1 MSLEM
6 MEAVRKA
13 RQKAEQKQ
21 HGQVEKESQPVES
34 KEEPVTETPV
44 EPTEEVVEEASFDEW
59 QAKYQALEQ
68 KMLRQQ
74 EAYDR
79 QIASARKNAAD
90 QSLASRTSIEKL
102 NQEIE
107 FWKKQ
112 VEARDEFDF
121 DKDTFANRFKFA
133 GNNIMFGSAWE
144 EPLTNMGKTARRI
157 DIQPF
162 AFLSAF
168 DIVHHLTG
176 RQVTVDSSGYRVTI
190 QPNNLI
196 LRGPNEEFS
205 ARGLSFFVMMAFGYQ
220 FDLDKL
226 VQFGWYWVRAKHTEL
241 AAKPS
246 AVRELVQ
253 GDDKLGSKAY
263 DFYLLALAYRDL
275 CKERRKHELSENE
288 LMTQLYDLRDR
299 MEKHMDLSR
308 DIQRRVLTDELLT
321 SLLVGRELGIHNH
334 PLRSGLLP
342 KDLKEYLASRV
353 PDTEVEIARTVMHEA
368 QSYAEEVARR
378 DTKAGK

>member
-1 MSLEM
+1 
-6 MEAVRKA
+6 
-13 RQKAEQKQ
+13 
-21 HGQVEKESQPVES
+21 
-34 KEEPVTETPV
+34 
-44 EPTEEVVEEASFDEW
+44 
-59 QAKYQALEQ
+59 
-68 KMLRQQ
+68 
-74 EAYDR
+74 
-79 QIASARKNAAD
+79 
-90 QSLASRTSIEKL
+90 
-102 NQEIE
+102 
-107 FWKKQ
+107 
-112 VEARDEFDF
+112 
-121 DKDTFANRFKFA
+121 
-133 GNNIMFGSAWE
+133 
-144 EPLTNMGKTARRI
+144 
-157 DIQPF
+157 
-162 AFLSAF
+162 
-168 DIVHHLTG
+168 
-176 RQVTVDSSGYRVTI
+176 
-190 QPNNLI
+190 
-196 LRGPNEEFS
+196 
-205 ARGLSFFVMMAFGYQ
+205 MMAFAYQ

-226 VQFGWYWVRAKHTEL
+226 VQFGWYWVQAKHTEL

-299 MEKHMDLSR
+299 VEKHTDLSR